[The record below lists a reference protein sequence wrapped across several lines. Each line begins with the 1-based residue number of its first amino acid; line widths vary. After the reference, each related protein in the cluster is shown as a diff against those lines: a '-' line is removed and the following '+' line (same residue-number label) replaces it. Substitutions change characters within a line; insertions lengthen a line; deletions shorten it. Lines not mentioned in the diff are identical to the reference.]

1 MGSYG
6 DAGKI
11 QLSLHTASSIQD
23 SHGIFQVMMSLLT
36 LGRMFTNH
44 DTIGRFLHQSHSAEE
59 DDEDTSTSTWN
70 GSDVDTFWHTSSQDR
85 ELAPHR
91 HRLEGV
97 VDFITLLTVT
107 IFIASMSNSH
117 EAPSH
122 RVRATRATRP
132 PAQPGSTSTASE
144 QPSSFQPL
152 RRSSTWPG
160 YTTSYPP
167 SSRRRRRRS
176 ELSRLAG
183 KGTRCLGGR
192 HSDDTHSIATVAR
205 ATISTVSSEPSA
217 RISSRHRQQRS

>member
-122 RVRATRATRP
+122 RVRATTATRP
-132 PAQPGSTSTASE
+132 PAQPGSELDQHCERTA
-144 QPSSFQPL
+144 QQLPTPTKKL
-152 RRSSTWPG
+152 N
-160 YTTSYPP
+160 
-167 SSRRRRRRS
+167 
-176 ELSRLAG
+176 LAG
-183 KGTRCLGGR
+183 LHHLLSSVIEETKKEKRALKAGWQG
-192 HSDDTHSIATVAR
+192 HSLFGW
-205 ATISTVSSEPSA
+205 SS
-217 RISSRHRQQRS
+217 